1 MLLTILRII
10 LIIFAWLNLIEEK
23 PERKSEKV
31 LWITIIVT
39 TVVELVYSFSE
50 YINGEQQV
58 MRFNMSENEVGNG
71 SRHTLERVPEMM
83 DTPPIHFQAF

>member
-23 PERKSEKV
+23 QERKSEKT

-39 TVVELVYSFSE
+39 TVVELVYSFFGI
-50 YINGEQQV
+50 Y
-58 MRFNMSENEVGNG
+58 
-71 SRHTLERVPEMM
+71 
-83 DTPPIHFQAF
+83 

>member
-23 PERKSEKV
+23 PERKSKKV

-39 TVVELVYSFSE
+39 TVVELVYSFFGI
-50 YINGEQQV
+50 Y
-58 MRFNMSENEVGNG
+58 
-71 SRHTLERVPEMM
+71 
-83 DTPPIHFQAF
+83 

>member
-23 PERKSEKV
+23 PERKSKKV

-39 TVVELVYSFSE
+39 TVVELIDDLYRS
-50 YINGEQQV
+50 I
-58 MRFNMSENEVGNG
+58 
-71 SRHTLERVPEMM
+71 
-83 DTPPIHFQAF
+83 

>member
-23 PERKSEKV
+23 PERKSEKA

-39 TVVELVYSFSE
+39 TVVELVYSLFGI
-50 YINGEQQV
+50 Y
-58 MRFNMSENEVGNG
+58 
-71 SRHTLERVPEMM
+71 
-83 DTPPIHFQAF
+83 

>member
-23 PERKSEKV
+23 QERKSEKV

-39 TVVELVYSFSE
+39 TVVELVYSFFGI
-50 YINGEQQV
+50 Y
-58 MRFNMSENEVGNG
+58 
-71 SRHTLERVPEMM
+71 
-83 DTPPIHFQAF
+83 

>member
-23 PERKSEKV
+23 SERKSEKV

-39 TVVELVYSFSE
+39 TVVELVYSFFGI
-50 YINGEQQV
+50 Y
-58 MRFNMSENEVGNG
+58 
-71 SRHTLERVPEMM
+71 
-83 DTPPIHFQAF
+83 

>member
-23 PERKSEKV
+23 SERKSEKA

-39 TVVELVYSFSE
+39 TVVELVYNFFWNILTENMRSCDLTCLKMRSE
-50 YINGEQQV
+50 
-58 MRFNMSENEVGNG
+58 M
-71 SRHTLERVPEMM
+71 VPDALWKEYLR
-83 DTPPIHFQAF
+83 

>member
-39 TVVELVYSFSE
+39 TVVELVYSFFGL
-50 YINGEQQV
+50 Y
-58 MRFNMSENEVGNG
+58 
-71 SRHTLERVPEMM
+71 
-83 DTPPIHFQAF
+83 

>member
-23 PERKSEKV
+23 PERKTKKV

-39 TVVELVYSFSE
+39 TVVELVYSFFGI
-50 YINGEQQV
+50 Y
-58 MRFNMSENEVGNG
+58 
-71 SRHTLERVPEMM
+71 
-83 DTPPIHFQAF
+83 

>member
-23 PERKSEKV
+23 SERKSKKV

-39 TVVELVYSFSE
+39 TVVELVYSFFGI
-50 YINGEQQV
+50 Y
-58 MRFNMSENEVGNG
+58 
-71 SRHTLERVPEMM
+71 
-83 DTPPIHFQAF
+83 